1 MQEEERYFP
10 KDFLEMMQNRLG
22 NEFDAFVRALNETP
36 PTSIRIN
43 PVKGANL
50 FSDSAQIPWCKYG
63 RFLNER
69 PSYVWDP
76 MYHAGAY
83 YSQEASSMLF
93 ANAIDFSKDL
103 KVLDLCAAPGGKS
116 SLVQSMMTKNSV
128 LVSNEMV
135 GKRVNI
141 LYENLVKWGAQNAV
155 VTCNR
160 STDFLPFQ
168 GLFDVVLVD
177 APCSGEGMFRKD
189 EEAVNQWNDGLV
201 RQCSAIQKTILDDA
215 IRLVS
220 ENGLL
225 IYSTCTFEA
234 AENEENIAQL
244 YQKYGDI
251 LEPVDLPN
259 DPSWGLFD
267 VEINTGKTKNQKGYY
282 CFPHRVKG
290 EGLFLSVM
298 RVKASVKG
306 KFTTKNQS
314 VIRKAS
320 AKEKEI
326 AKAFSD
332 TSIYGT
338 DVFFHGD
345 KAFLGNPIYAELYT
359 ALAQNLY
366 LRKVGTTIGQLKNN
380 MLIPD
385 PEIALSG
392 EANPD
397 IPRVALNLK
406 EALDFQQRKNIVLP
420 PETSKGWIIFTYGSV
435 ELGWAKNLGNRVN
448 THYPSEWRIRKE
460 PTKEF
465 LESKLG
471 F

>member
-1 MQEEERYFP
+1 MEPRYFP
-10 KDFLEMMQNRLG
+10 KDFLVMMQSRLG
-22 NEFDAFVRALNETP
+22 NEFEAFAAALNETP

-43 PVKGANL
+43 PAKGADL
-50 FSDSAQIPWCKYG
+50 FADEEQIPWCKFG
-63 RFLNER
+63 RYLKER

-76 MYHAGAY
+76 LYHAGAY

-93 ANAIDFSKDL
+93 ANAIDFSRDL

-116 SLVQSMMTKNSV
+116 SLVQSMMSKNSL

-141 LYENLVKWGAQNAV
+141 LYENLVKWGGQNAV

-160 STDFLPFQ
+160 SSDFLPFQ

-215 IRLVS
+215 IRLVA

-234 AENEENIAQL
+234 QENEDNVERL

-251 LEPVDLPN
+251 LEPVELPS
-259 DPSWGLFD
+259 DPSWGLFE
-267 VEINTGKTKNQKGYY
+267 VEISTGKEKKQKGYY

-306 KFTTKNQS
+306 KFTVKNQS

-320 AKEKEI
+320 IKEKEI
-326 AKAFSD
+326 VKAFAD
-332 TSIYGT
+332 TGRNETEVYL
-338 DVFFHGD
+338 HGD
-345 KAFLGNPIYAELYT
+345 KAFLGNPVYAELYS

-366 LRKVGTTIGQLKNN
+366 IRKVGTTVGQLKNN

-385 PEIALSG
+385 PEIALSQ
-392 EANPD
+392 EASPN
-397 IPRVALNLK
+397 IPRVALSFK
-406 EALDFQQRKNIVLP
+406 EALDFQQRKNIILP
-420 PETSKGWIIFTYGSV
+420 PETPKGWVIFTYEGV

-465 LESKLG
+465 LESKMG